1 MSSPASDRVRFLRAF
16 VQSPRYVG
24 SVLPSSARLAEAM
37 VRPVDFA
44 TAELIVELGAGTGPF
59 TKLISRRL
67 APDTRALVFE
77 RDQAMSNTLQARYP
91 NLEFHS
97 DALELAE
104 LVRSANGSGVDAVVC
119 SLPFATFPRAMRAR
133 ITHDIHRVLRPGGK
147 LIAVQYSTQMRRSFQ
162 ALFDSVSL
170 SLVPL
175 NVPPAI
181 VYTCT
186 KGTSA
191 PQPRPSSHPATHQL
205 AGLVDHDYS

>member
-1 MSSPASDRVRFLRAF
+1 
-16 VQSPRYVG
+16 
-24 SVLPSSARLAEAM
+24 M

-77 RDQAMSNTLQARYP
+77 RDQAMSNTLQDRYP

-119 SLPFATFPRAMRAR
+119 SLPFATFPRAMRTR

-191 PQPRPSSHPATHQL
+191 PQPRPSSHPATHEL
-205 AGLVDHDYS
+205 AGVVDHDYS

>member
-1 MSSPASDRVRFLRAF
+1 MSSTASDRVRFLRAF

-24 SVLPSSARLAEAM
+24 SVVPSSARLAEAM
-37 VRPVDFA
+37 VGPVDFA

-77 RDQAMSNTLQARYP
+77 RDQAMSNTLQDRYP

-119 SLPFATFPRAMRAR
+119 SLPFATFPRAMRTR

-191 PQPRPSSHPATHQL
+191 PQPRPSSHPATHEF
-205 AGLVDHDYS
+205 AGVVDHDYS